1 MTQSISVFLV
11 RAAMTLL
18 VGMLLSAVIA
28 DARAQS
34 MNGYATRPAGTSN
47 SAPQSYLYSQA
58 AAANNSYDAAP
69 VSGGYYAPMGAS
81 VGAPLANAPIGNGF
95 EPAPAG
101 YVAGPPQALA
111 PASAAAQPSQ
121 QAGPQTSPYGYR
133 SGDGVPLPQ
142 QPAEAAQP
150 VLQAQPAAQPR
161 TAPVQTAQPQS
172 AGPQPYGYRLGDGI
186 PLPSQP
192 QIEQQSVPYQP
203 PPAQTA
209 QPNPAA
215 QPNPYGYRPGDGAQP
230 GAQQSVT
237 PQPGPYQPQ
246 TAQQPYSE
254 QPQGAPFPHQS
265 ASLGRSPERD
275 YVLGNGD
282 KLRLTVF
289 EEADL
294 SGEYTI
300 DGSGYLRLPL
310 VGQVHAAGF
319 TSAQLEGAIA
329 NALSQGYLKSPR
341 VSVQVSTYRPFYIIG
356 AVAKPGEYPYVNHM
370 TALNAIALAGG
381 YTPGAVES
389 VVYIRREGSNTEERL
404 RADRSTL
411 VHPGDV
417 VRVNTTFFA
426 DAMQMLNPLST
437 PLSIAAAAAIP

>member
-1 MTQSISVFLV
+1 MAQSVSVFLV
-11 RAAMTLL
+11 RAATTLL

-28 DARAQS
+28 DARAQT
-34 MNGYATRPAGTSN
+34 MNGYGISPAGTSN
-47 SAPQSYLYSQA
+47 SAPQNYLYSPA

-69 VSGGYYAPMGAS
+69 VSGGYYAPMGGS
-81 VGAPLANAPIGNGF
+81 FGAPLANAPINNGF

-111 PASAAAQPSQ
+111 PASIAAPPSQ
-121 QAGPQTSPYGYR
+121 TQANPQTSPYGYR
-133 SGDGVPLPQ
+133 PGDGVPLPQ
-142 QPAEAAQP
+142 QPTEP
-150 VLQAQPAAQPR
+150 AQPAAPPQQAQS
-161 TAPVQTAQPQS
+161 APAQSVQQTA
-172 AGPQPYGYRLGDGI
+172 QPYGYRPGDGV
-186 PLPSQP
+186 PLPSQSQP
-192 QIEQQSVPYQP
+192 PAEQTAPYYQP
-203 PPAQTA
+203 PVQPAQT
-209 QPNPAA
+209 A
-215 QPNPYGYRPGDGAQP
+215 QPNPYGYRPGEGMQP
-230 GAQQSVT
+230 VTQQPV
-237 PQPGPYQPQ
+237 PYQSPQQ
-246 TAQQPYSE
+246 TAQQPYGE
-254 QPQGAPFPHQS
+254 QPQAAPYPYQ
-265 ASLGRSPERD
+265 AVAQGRSPERD

-319 TSAQLEGAIA
+319 TSPQLEGAIA

-341 VSVQVSTYRPFYIIG
+341 VSVQVTTYRPFYIIG

-381 YTPGAVES
+381 YMPSAVES
-389 VVYIRREGSNTEERL
+389 VIYVRREGSNTEERL
-404 RADRSTL
+404 PVDRTTMI
-411 VHPGDV
+411 HPGDV

-426 DAMQMLNPLST
+426 DAMQLLNPLAT
-437 PLSIAAAAAIP
+437 PLSIAAAAAVP

>member
-1 MTQSISVFLV
+1 MAQAFSIFLV
-11 RAAMTLL
+11 RAATTLL

-28 DARAQS
+28 DARAQN
-34 MNGYATRPAGTSN
+34 MNGYGIRPAGTSN
-47 SAPQSYLYSQA
+47 SAPQNYLYSPA

-69 VSGGYYAPMGAS
+69 VSGGYYAPMGSS

-111 PASAAAQPSQ
+111 PASATAPQPTEAA
-121 QAGPQTSPYGYR
+121 QTSPYGYR
-133 SGDGVPLPQ
+133 PGDGVPLPQ
-142 QPAEAAQP
+142 QPADA
-150 VLQAQPAAQPR
+150 AQPAAQ
-161 TAPVQTAQPQS
+161 AQGAQPTQ
-172 AGPQPYGYRLGDGI
+172 AAQPQPYGYRPGDGV

-192 QIEQQSVPYQP
+192 PVLQQQPVYQP
-203 PPAQTA
+203 PVQ
-209 QPNPAA
+209 AA
-215 QPNPYGYRPGDGAQP
+215 QPNPYGYRSGDGTQP
-230 GAQQSVT
+230 AYQQPV
-237 PQPGPYQPQ
+237 PYPQ
-246 TAQQPYSE
+246 TAQQPYGQSS
-254 QPQGAPFPHQS
+254 APYTYQT
-265 ASLGRSPERD
+265 ANYGRSPDRD

-310 VGQVHAAGF
+310 IGQVHAAGF
-319 TSAQLEGAIA
+319 TSPQLEGAIA
-329 NALSQGYLKSPR
+329 NALNQGYLKSPR

-381 YTPGAVES
+381 YTPSAVES

-404 RADRSTL
+404 PADRSTP

-426 DAMQMLNPLST
+426 DAMQLLNPLAT
-437 PLSIAAAAAIP
+437 PLSIAAAAAVP

>member
-1 MTQSISVFLV
+1 MAQSVSVFLV
-11 RAAMTLL
+11 RAATTLL

-28 DARAQS
+28 DARAQT
-34 MNGYATRPAGTSN
+34 MNGYGIRPAGTST
-47 SAPQSYLYSQA
+47 PPSYLYSPA

-69 VSGGYYAPMGAS
+69 VSGGYYAPMGSS
-81 VGAPLANAPIGNGF
+81 VGAPLANAPISNGF

-101 YVAGPPQALA
+101 YVAEPPQALA
-111 PASAAAQPSQ
+111 PANTAPPQQPTET
-121 QAGPQTSPYGYR
+121 AQTSPYGYR
-133 SGDGVPLPQ
+133 PGDGVPLPQ
-142 QPAEAAQP
+142 QPAD
-150 VLQAQPAAQPR
+150 VAQPAAQTQSVPH
-161 TAPVQTAQPQS
+161 TQTAQ
-172 AGPQPYGYRLGDGI
+172 PQPYGYRPGDGVPL
-186 PLPSQP
+186 PLPSPQP
-192 QIEQQSVPYQP
+192 QSVEQQQPVSQP

-209 QPNPAA
+209 QPNP
-215 QPNPYGYRPGDGAQP
+215 YGYRPGEGVQP
-230 GAQQSVT
+230 V
-237 PQPGPYQPQ
+237 Y
-246 TAQQPYSE
+246 QQPYP
-254 QPQGAPFPHQS
+254 QPVQQGTQYPHQT
-265 ASLGRSPERD
+265 ASQAYGRSPDRD

-319 TSAQLEGAIA
+319 TSPQLEGAIA

-341 VSVQVSTYRPFYIIG
+341 VSVQVATYRPFYIIG

-381 YTPGAVES
+381 YTPSAVES
-389 VVYIRREGSNTEERL
+389 VVYIRREGSNAEERL
-404 RADRSTL
+404 PADRSTL

-426 DAMQMLNPLST
+426 DAMQLLNPLAT
-437 PLSIAAAAAIP
+437 PLSIAAAAAVP

>member
-1 MTQSISVFLV
+1 MAQSVSIFLV
-11 RAAMTLL
+11 RAATTLL

-28 DARAQS
+28 DARAQN
-34 MNGYATRPAGTSN
+34 MNGYGIKPAGTTSM
-47 SAPQSYLYSQA
+47 PQSYLYSPA

-81 VGAPLANAPIGNGF
+81 VGAPLANAPINNGF

-111 PASAAAQPSQ
+111 PASAIAQPSQ

-150 VLQAQPAAQPR
+150 VLQAQPAA
-161 TAPVQTAQPQS
+161 PVQTAQPQTTQ
-172 AGPQPYGYRLGDGI
+172 PQPYGYRPGDGV

-192 QIEQQSVPYQP
+192 QVEQQSVPYQP

-215 QPNPYGYRPGDGAQP
+215 QPNPYGYRPGEGVQP
-230 GAQQSVT
+230 VAQQ
-237 PQPGPYQPQ
+237 PAPYQPQ

-254 QPQGAPFPHQS
+254 QGAPYPYQT
-265 ASLGRSPERD
+265 AAQGRSPERD

>member
-1 MTQSISVFLV
+1 MARPFSV
-11 RAAMTLL
+11 LL
-18 VGMLLSAVIA
+18 LRVTALLLAGLLLCAIFA
-28 DARAQS
+28 DARAQN
-34 MNGYATRPAGTSN
+34 MNGYGIRPAGTSN
-47 SAPQSYLYSQA
+47 TPSAPPSYLYSPA

-111 PASAAAQPSQ
+111 PANVAPPQQ
-121 QAGPQTSPYGYR
+121 QAASQSSPYGYR
-133 SGDGVPLPQ
+133 PGDGVPLPQ
-142 QPAEAAQP
+142 QPVAQT
-150 VLQAQPAAQPR
+150 QATQ
-161 TAPVQTAQPQS
+161 
-172 AGPQPYGYRLGDGI
+172 PQPYGYRPGDGV
-186 PLPSQP
+186 PLPQQP
-192 QIEQQSVPYQP
+192 VEQPAPAYQP
-203 PPAQTA
+203 AAQTA
-209 QPNPAA
+209 QP
-215 QPNPYGYRPGDGAQP
+215 QPNPYGYRPGDGVPLPAEQ
-230 GAQQSVT
+230 AA
-237 PQPGPYQPQ
+237 PYQAAPQQ
-246 TAQQPYSE
+246 TAQQPYGYGE
-254 QPQGAPFPHQS
+254 QS
-265 ASLGRSPERD
+265 APGSYQTTGPTYGRSPERD

-319 TSAQLEGAIA
+319 TAPQLEGAIA

-381 YTPGAVES
+381 FTPGAVES

>member
-1 MTQSISVFLV
+1 MAPSASIFLV
-11 RAAMTLL
+11 RAATTLL
-18 VGMLLSAVIA
+18 VGMLLSAIFA
-28 DARAQS
+28 DARAQN
-34 MNGYATRPAGTSN
+34 MNGYGVRPAGTSN
-47 SAPQSYLYSQA
+47 GAPQNYLYSPA

-69 VSGGYYAPMGAS
+69 VSGGYYAPMGSS
-81 VGAPLANAPIGNGF
+81 VGAPLANAPINNGF

-111 PASAAAQPSQ
+111 PATVAAPQ
-121 QAGPQTSPYGYR
+121 QTEAAQTSPYGYR
-133 SGDGVPLPQ
+133 PGDGVPLPQ
-142 QPAEAAQP
+142 QPADAAQP
-150 VLQAQPAAQPR
+150 VP
-161 TAPVQTAQPQS
+161 QTAQPQT
-172 AGPQPYGYRLGDGI
+172 AQPQPYGYRPGDGV
-186 PLPSQP
+186 PLPSQQP
-192 QIEQQSVPYQP
+192 VQQQQPVYQP
-203 PPAQTA
+203 PQT
-209 QPNPAA
+209 A
-215 QPNPYGYRPGDGAQP
+215 QPNPYGYRPGEPVMEQP
-230 GAQQSVT
+230 A
-237 PQPGPYQPQ
+237 PYQPSQQ
-246 TAQQPYSE
+246 TAQPYGYRAGDGAPP
-254 QPQGAPFPHQS
+254 QPQSAPSPYQTVS
-265 ASLGRSPERD
+265 QAYGRSPDRD

-289 EEADL
+289 EETDL

-319 TSAQLEGAIA
+319 TSPQLEGAIA
-329 NALSQGYLKSPR
+329 NTLSQGYLKSPR

-381 YTPGAVES
+381 YTPSAVES

-404 RADRSTL
+404 SADRSTP

-426 DAMQMLNPLST
+426 DAMQLLNPLAT
-437 PLSIAAAAAIP
+437 PLSIAAAAAVP